1 MLITGQAFHLAMRDI
16 NEALAIDPLH
26 EKTLLRRAHC
36 QERDAPER
44 ALTDLDLLLQMSV
57 PDKLVQER
65 RSHLFLKS
73 LVREGLD
80 EGGKRVIEDE
90 PTVITTTLHV
100 QGKEYKRE
108 DLPMDILMDLSLDE
122 LRELDAK
129 FAQCEISTK
138 S

>member
-1 MLITGQAFHLAMRDI
+1 M
-16 NEALAIDPLH
+16 
-26 EKTLLRRAHC
+26 
-36 QERDAPER
+36 
-44 ALTDLDLLLQMSV
+44 
-57 PDKLVQER
+57 
-65 RSHLFLKS
+65 FLKS

-90 PTVITTTLHV
+90 LTVVTTTLQV